1 MARLLNPD
9 PSSFFKGK
17 RVLVTGHTGF
27 TGAWMCQWLIH
38 AGADVHGF
46 ALAPEEGQDLN
57 LFTVSRLGERM
68 ASEIGDIRDET
79 AIAACLARV
88 KPEIVFHLAAQPL
101 VRRSYVEPEMT
112 YSTNVM
118 GTMNVLRAA
127 HAAGTKILVNI
138 TSDKAYLNR
147 EWVWGYRE
155 NDQLGGHDIYSSSKA
170 CADILATSFRLSYC
184 GKEGDMRLATG
195 RAGNVIGGGDWA
207 EDRLIPDIARAYR
220 AGNNV
225 TIRRPN
231 AVRPWQ
237 HVLEAVRGYFQ
248 LAIALSE
255 GKTDIAAVNFGPDSE
270 NVVEVGR
277 LAEAIQDTLG
287 QDLIVIDPDSSTVH
301 EANLLRLDITKARG
315 ELGWTP
321 LMGFRQTVD
330 LTTHFYKAIIERPGD
345 AERLLQ
351 QDLDTYCGLLG
362 SRPAT

>member
-1 MARLLNPD
+1 VARLLNPD
-9 PSSFFKGK
+9 PSAFFKGK

-27 TGAWMCQWLIH
+27 TGGWMCQWLIH
-38 AGADVHGF
+38 AGAEVFGY
-46 ALAPEEGQDLN
+46 ALAPEADQDLN
-57 LFTVSRLGERM
+57 LFAVTRLGERM
-68 ASEIGDIRDET
+68 DSEIGDIRDSKSLR
-79 AIAACLARV
+79 ACLQRV

-118 GTMNVLRAA
+118 GTMNVLRAS

-155 NDQLGGHDIYSSSKA
+155 NDHLGGHDIYSSSKA
-170 CADILATSFRLSYC
+170 CADILAASFRLSYC
-184 GKEGDMRLATG
+184 GKDSDMRLATG

-220 AGNNV
+220 AGEKV
-225 TIRRPN
+225 IIRRPS

-248 LAIALSE
+248 LAIALAD
-255 GKTDIAAVNFGPDSE
+255 GKSDIEAVNFGPDSE

-277 LAEAIQDTLG
+277 LADAIQDTLG
-287 QDLIVIDPDSSTVH
+287 RDLIEIAPDSSTVH
-301 EANLLRLDITKARG
+301 EANLLRLDITKARE

-321 LMGFRQTVD
+321 LLGFRGTVD
-330 LTTHFYKAIIERPGD
+330 LTTRFYMALIERPGD
-345 AERLLQ
+345 GERLIDA
-351 QDLDTYCGLLG
+351 DLRTYLG
-362 SRPAT
+362 QLDSCTAA